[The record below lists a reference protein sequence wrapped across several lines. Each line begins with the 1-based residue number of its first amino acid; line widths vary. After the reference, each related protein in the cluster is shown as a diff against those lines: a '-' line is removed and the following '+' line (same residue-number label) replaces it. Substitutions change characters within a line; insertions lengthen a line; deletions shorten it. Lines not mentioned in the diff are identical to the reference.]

1 MAISNTSECEKCK
14 FCILDDSDRAKI
26 LVTCERDGKT
36 RYYGQYIDCDH
47 KEEIKAEIKEEIECS
62 EEE

>member
-14 FCILDDSDRAKI
+14 FCTLDETNSAKI
-26 LVTCERDGKT
+26 MVTCEYDGKT

-47 KEEIKAEIKEEIECS
+47 KEEIECS
-62 EEE
+62 EE